1 MITTVSGSFII
12 YKDSE
17 ATYVRVYNEP
27 TLDLRE
33 PIPGLREPTPE
44 EVVSEICYAA
54 AKAYCFSDC
63 SDEEVVAIFANGREL
78 EYAGWKPGMRYVFRD
93 VETKEIVWERSFPE
107 WDH

>member
-1 MITTVSGSFII
+1 MITGVSGSFII

-17 ATYVRVYNEP
+17 ATYVRTYNEP
-27 TLDLRE
+27 TYDSVIE
-33 PIPGLREPTPE
+33 GEPTPE
-44 EVVSEICYAA
+44 EVISEVCYNA

-78 EYAGWKPGMRYVFRD
+78 EYVGWKPGMRYVFRD
-93 VETKEIVWERSFPE
+93 VETKETVWERSFPE

>member
-27 TLDLRE
+27 TFDLTVE
-33 PIPGLREPTPE
+33 GEPTPE